1 MKDDFNDLENINI
14 EEGNIA
20 ENNDETSPDSLL
32 KIEPIKSLD
41 SSNIKIEI
49 PKTEKKK
56 EVETPKKQVDKQ
68 TKDND
73 KEKTK
78 TAEDDLQNNNKPK
91 GNSKIIKIGIAALI
105 VILCLVGGYFAYS
118 KFVASD
124 ESEELADNTVTEEVV
139 EETPEETVTEENTNT
154 VEEPI
159 TEASQELVEEEQEG
173 GPVSEEASSEENS
186 VQVNDDNYDLVVLE
200 KVYDEVINK
209 GNEAY
214 LNNFSSD
221 ELAIIRNT
229 LYAKNGYKFKKKEY
243 QEYFGEKSWYNP
255 TTSSQNI
262 LTRNEEKLANII
274 KRYE

>member
-20 ENNDETSPDSLL
+20 ENNDETSSDSLL

-49 PKTEKKK
+49 PKTEIKK
-56 EVETPKKQVDKQ
+56 EESKVI
-68 TKDND
+68 
-73 KEKTK
+73 
-78 TAEDDLQNNNKPK
+78 EDDFQNINKIK
-91 GNSKIIKIGIAALI
+91 DNSKIIKIGIAALI

-118 KFVASD
+118 KFMASD

-159 TEASQELVEEEQEG
+159 TETSQELIEESQEG

-186 VQVNDDNYDLVVLE
+186 VQVNDDNYDLVVLD
-200 KVYDEVINK
+200 KVYDEVINR

-229 LYAKNGYKFKKKEY
+229 LYARNGYKFKKKEY
-243 QEYFGEKSWYNP
+243 QQYFGEKSWYNP

-262 LTRNEEKLANII
+262 LTKQEEKLANII

>member
-20 ENNDETSPDSLL
+20 ENNDETSSNSFL
-32 KIEPIKSLD
+32 KIDPIKNLD
-41 SSNIKIEI
+41 ISNIKVET
-49 PKTEKKK
+49 KTE
-56 EVETPKKQVDKQ
+56 EPKKSPEKQ
-68 TKDND
+68 TKEDIPQND
-73 KEKTK
+73 KPVK
-78 TAEDDLQNNNKPK
+78 D
-91 GNSKIIKIGIAALI
+91 NSKIIKIGIAALM

-118 KFVASD
+118 KFIASD
-124 ESEELADNTVTEEVV
+124 KSEELAHNTVTEEVV

-159 TEASQELVEEEQEG
+159 TETSQELIEEEQES
-173 GPVSEEASSEENS
+173 GPVSEENIEEETISEENS
-186 VQVNDDNYDLVVLE
+186 IQVNDDNYDLIVLD
-200 KVYDEVINK
+200 KVYDEVINR

-214 LNNFSSD
+214 LNNFSSE

-229 LYAKNGYKFKKKEY
+229 LYAKNGYKFKKKIY
-243 QEYFGEKSWYNP
+243 QEYFEDKSWYNP

-262 LTRNEEKLANII
+262 LTKNEEKLANII

>member
-20 ENNDETSPDSLL
+20 ENNDETSSNSFL
-32 KIEPIKSLD
+32 KIDPIKNLD
-41 SSNIKIEI
+41 ISNIKVET
-49 PKTEKKK
+49 KTE
-56 EVETPKKQVDKQ
+56 EPKKSPEKQ
-68 TKDND
+68 TKEDIPQND
-73 KEKTK
+73 KPVK
-78 TAEDDLQNNNKPK
+78 D
-91 GNSKIIKIGIAALI
+91 NSKIIKIGIAALM

-124 ESEELADNTVTEEVV
+124 ESEELADNTVTEEVIEESPQEAPV
-139 EETPEETVTEENTNT
+139 EEASNITETPVVETSQETTVEEENTQENEP
-154 VEEPI
+154 VIEEP
-159 TEASQELVEEEQEG
+159 TN
-173 GPVSEEASSEENS
+173 EENS
-186 VQVNDDNYDLVVLE
+186 VQVNDDNYDLVVLD

-229 LYAKNGYKFKKKEY
+229 LYARNGYKFKKKEY
-243 QEYFGEKSWYNP
+243 QKYFGEKSWYNP

-262 LTRNEEKLANII
+262 LTKQEEKLANII

>member
-49 PKTEKKK
+49 PKTEIKK
-56 EVETPKKQVDKQ
+56 EVEKDKKEE
-68 TKDND
+68 TKVSEDDFQNIN
-73 KEKTK
+73 KTK
-78 TAEDDLQNNNKPK
+78 A
-91 GNSKIIKIGIAALI
+91 NSKIIKIGIAILI

-124 ESEELADNTVTEEVV
+124 ESEELADNTVTEEVIEESPQEAPV
-139 EETPEETVTEENTNT
+139 EEASNTTETPVVETSQETTVEEENTQENEP
-154 VEEPI
+154 VIEEP
-159 TEASQELVEEEQEG
+159 TN
-173 GPVSEEASSEENS
+173 EENS
-186 VQVNDDNYDLVVLE
+186 VQVNDDNYDLVVLD
-200 KVYDEVINK
+200 KVYDEVINR

>member
-1 MKDDFNDLENINI
+1 MRDDLDDVKKDPTGDD
-14 EEGNIA
+14 
-20 ENNDETSPDSLL
+20 TSSSDNYL
-32 KIEPIKSLD
+32 KIEPIKNLD
-41 SSNIKIEI
+41 ISNIKIETD
-49 PKTEKKK
+49 KTELKTEASKK
-56 EVETPKKQVDKQ
+56 
-68 TKDND
+68 TKDKPTEEDKPQND
-73 KEKTK
+73 KVIK
-78 TAEDDLQNNNKPK
+78 D
-91 GNSKIIKIGIAALI
+91 NSKIIKIGIVALI

-124 ESEELADNTVTEEVV
+124 ESEELADNTVTEEVM

-159 TEASQELVEEEQEG
+159 TETSQELIEESQEG

-186 VQVNDDNYDLVVLE
+186 VQVNDDNYDLVVLD
-200 KVYDEVINK
+200 KVYDEVINR

-274 KRYE
+274 KKYE

>member
-49 PKTEKKK
+49 PKTEIKK
-56 EVETPKKQVDKQ
+56 EVEKDKKEE
-68 TKDND
+68 TKVSEDDFQNIN
-73 KEKTK
+73 KTK
-78 TAEDDLQNNNKPK
+78 A
-91 GNSKIIKIGIAALI
+91 NSKIIKIGIAALI
-105 VILCLVGGYFAYS
+105 VVLCLVGGYFAYS

-124 ESEELADNTVTEEVV
+124 ESEEFVENTETEEVV
-139 EETPEETVTEENTNT
+139 EETPQELVVEESTNPE
-154 VEEPI
+154 EEPI
-159 TEASQELVEEEQEG
+159 AEESQELIEESQEG
-173 GPVSEEASSEENS
+173 GPVSEENIEEETISEENS
-186 VQVNDDNYDLVVLE
+186 IQVNDDNYDLVVLE
-200 KVYDEVINK
+200 KVYDEVINR

-214 LNNFSSD
+214 LSNFSSE

-243 QEYFGEKSWYNP
+243 QKYFGEKSWYNP

-262 LTRNEEKLANII
+262 LTKQEEKLANII

>member
-49 PKTEKKK
+49 PKTEIKK
-56 EVETPKKQVDKQ
+56 EVEKDKKEE
-68 TKDND
+68 TKVSEDDFQNIN
-73 KEKTK
+73 KTK
-78 TAEDDLQNNNKPK
+78 A
-91 GNSKIIKIGIAALI
+91 NSKIIKIGIAILI

-124 ESEELADNTVTEEVV
+124 ESEELADNTVTEEVM

-159 TEASQELVEEEQEG
+159 TETSQELVEEEQEG
-173 GPVSEEASSEENS
+173 GPVSEEDT
-186 VQVNDDNYDLVVLE
+186 NDDNYDLIVLE
-200 KVYDEVINK
+200 KVYDEVINR

-229 LYAKNGYKFKKKEY
+229 LYARNGYKFKKKEY

>member
-20 ENNDETSPDSLL
+20 ENNDETSSDSLL

-49 PKTEKKK
+49 PKTEIKK
-56 EVETPKKQVDKQ
+56 EESKVI
-68 TKDND
+68 
-73 KEKTK
+73 
-78 TAEDDLQNNNKPK
+78 EDDFQNINKIK
-91 GNSKIIKIGIAALI
+91 DNSKIIKIGIAALI

-118 KFVASD
+118 KFMASD
-124 ESEELADNTVTEEVV
+124 ESEELADNTVTEEVM

-159 TEASQELVEEEQEG
+159 TETSQELIEESQEG

-186 VQVNDDNYDLVVLE
+186 VQVNDDNYDLVVLD
-200 KVYDEVINK
+200 KVYDEVINR

-229 LYAKNGYKFKKKEY
+229 LYARNGYKFKKKEY

-274 KRYE
+274 KKYE

>member
-49 PKTEKKK
+49 PKTEIKK
-56 EVETPKKQVDKQ
+56 EVEKDKKEE
-68 TKDND
+68 TKVSEDDFQNIN
-73 KEKTK
+73 KTK
-78 TAEDDLQNNNKPK
+78 A
-91 GNSKIIKIGIAALI
+91 NSKIIKIGIAVLI

-124 ESEELADNTVTEEVV
+124 ESEELADNTVTEEVIEESPQEAPV
-139 EETPEETVTEENTNT
+139 EEASNITETPVVETSQETTVEEENTQENEP
-154 VEEPI
+154 VIEEP
-159 TEASQELVEEEQEG
+159 TN
-173 GPVSEEASSEENS
+173 EENS
-186 VQVNDDNYDLVVLE
+186 VQVNDDNYDLVVLD

-262 LTRNEEKLANII
+262 LTKQEEKLANII

>member
-49 PKTEKKK
+49 PKTEIKK
-56 EVETPKKQVDKQ
+56 EVEKDKKEE
-68 TKDND
+68 TKVSEDDFQNIN
-73 KEKTK
+73 KTK
-78 TAEDDLQNNNKPK
+78 A
-91 GNSKIIKIGIAALI
+91 NSKIIKIGIAILI

-124 ESEELADNTVTEEVV
+124 ESEELADNTVTEEVIEESPQEAPV
-139 EETPEETVTEENTNT
+139 EEASNITETPVVETSQETTVEEENT
-154 VEEPI
+154 
-159 TEASQELVEEEQEG
+159 QENE
-173 GPVSEEASSEENS
+173 PVSEEAITEENS

-200 KVYDEVINK
+200 KVYDEVINR

>member
-20 ENNDETSPDSLL
+20 ENNDETSSNSFL
-32 KIEPIKSLD
+32 KIDPIKNLD
-41 SSNIKIEI
+41 ISNIKVET
-49 PKTEKKK
+49 KTE
-56 EVETPKKQVDKQ
+56 EPKKSPEKQ
-68 TKDND
+68 TKEDIPQND
-73 KEKTK
+73 KPVK
-78 TAEDDLQNNNKPK
+78 D
-91 GNSKIIKIGIAALI
+91 NSKIIKIGIAALM

-118 KFVASD
+118 KFMASD
-124 ESEELADNTVTEEVV
+124 ESEELAHNTGTEEVV
-139 EETPEETVTEENTNT
+139 EETPQETVTEENTNT

-159 TEASQELVEEEQEG
+159 TETSQELIEEGQEG
-173 GPVSEEASSEENS
+173 GPESEEVSSEENS
-186 VQVNDDNYDLVVLE
+186 VQVNDDNYDLVVLD

-243 QEYFGEKSWYNP
+243 QKYFGEKSWYNP

-262 LTRNEEKLANII
+262 LTKQEEKLANII